1 MIEVRDLSKNFG
13 KTTALDGVNITV
25 QQGSI
30 FGLMGSN
37 GAGKSTLLRILSGIY
52 RQDRGT
58 AEVCGQ
64 SPFENPAVKERLR
77 FLPDELWLPSGMSI
91 EKMGRETAWFYKSW
105 DENYFNKLCNM
116 FPVDSGARFGSLSK
130 GNRRQAGL
138 ILALSCRP
146 QVLLLDEV
154 FDGLDPVVR
163 KLVKKLIAGE
173 VAERSMTVVLASH
186 NLKEMEDFCD
196 TLALLHNGGLVLE
209 RELDGMRLGLHRI
222 QAVFKQPPDMEKLRS
237 RLCIAAMERS
247 GSLYTFVIRG
257 NESEILAGLDE
268 FSPSFKETT
277 QLSLE
282 EVFISEMEACGYDID
297 NILG

>member
-130 GNRRQAGL
+130 
-138 ILALSCRP
+138 
-146 QVLLLDEV
+146 V